1 MLVSYG
7 LKLAVLLPVLGEHN
21 GSQAHLKAGVATVP
35 LRGRLLGCVLKK
47 LAFCTLG
54 RWHRWTSS
62 WNWSDQCSRNPEHTY
77 PLWSLRNEYWMMPPS
92 TRGLLMMLQ
101 FTSWSW
107 HQLDKT
113 LPHLNPVLWRKCKCF
128 PSAEKRGPVEKIEM
142 LLPVWLK
149 HCLCLGWCFL
159 FCLFVLGFF
168 IWGPPPPPLF
178 FLFVECCLEGGS
190 QHGAANAG
198 RRAVGMAAL
207 GCDVPCNPSLLLP
220 WEEHGPGN
228 S

>member
-168 IWGPPPPPLF
+168 IWGPPPPPF
-178 FLFVECCLEGGS
+178 FFVCGVLSGRWKPTRSCKCRQEGCG
-190 QHGAANAG
+190 HGCSWMWCTLQPLPPASL
-198 RRAVGMAAL
+198 RRAW
-207 GCDVPCNPSLLLP
+207 SR
-220 WEEHGPGN
+220 E
-228 S
+228 